1 MTIRRFR
8 DSKISAEMPS
18 ERLVQD
24 IEGVS
29 DVLQKIFTANGCIVS
44 GDDLRSEHREQRHDG
59 TGPLN
64 SRLRNNQRENSQFQR
79 PVHPD
84 AQASYEALVD
94 HDNENIVYP
103 VHDVARDISNDDVI
117 EE

>member
-1 MTIRRFR
+1 
-8 DSKISAEMPS
+8 MPS
-18 ERLVQD
+18 EKLVQD

-44 GDDLRSEHREQRHDG
+44 GDNLRSGQRAQRHDG
-59 TGPLN
+59 TGPLH
-64 SRLRNNQRENSQFQR
+64 SRLRNNQRKDSQFQR

-117 EE
+117 DE

>member
-1 MTIRRFR
+1 MR
-8 DSKISAEMPS
+8 DLFKILKAY
-18 ERLVQD
+18 
-24 IEGVS
+24 
-29 DVLQKIFTANGCIVS
+29 QKIFTANGCIVS
-44 GDDLRSEHREQRHDG
+44 GDDLRSGHREQRHDG

-84 AQASYEALVD
+84 TQASYEALVD

-117 EE
+117 DE